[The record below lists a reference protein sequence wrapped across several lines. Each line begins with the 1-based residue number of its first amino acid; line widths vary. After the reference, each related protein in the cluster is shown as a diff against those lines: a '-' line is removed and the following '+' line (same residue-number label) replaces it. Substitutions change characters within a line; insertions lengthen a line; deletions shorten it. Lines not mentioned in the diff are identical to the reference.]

1 MSSIQI
7 QTNAAGAGVFTL
19 ASPGTATSRILT
31 LPDATDTLAGI
42 AATQTLT
49 NKTLSTGLVMGAS
62 AITSG
67 TVVTPTSGTSVTF
80 TGIPSWAKRV
90 TIMMTNLTYST
101 TVGMN
106 FQIGSGSLTT
116 TGYTSSGAVITT
128 GGGVNATN
136 GTGTGIQTHGPYTGP
151 ISGQFVLTLVN
162 PATNLWVGTG
172 MNTYTGTIAVGYTSG
187 YIALAGALDR
197 VSINTTAG
205 TATISAGSINI
216 LYE

>member
-1 MSSIQI
+1 MSVTINASTSSGLVLGPDNSGSIQL
-7 QTNAAGAGVFTL
+7 QNN
-19 ASPGTATSRILT
+19 GTTKLT
-31 LPDATDTLAGI
+31 VD
-42 AATQTLT
+42 
-49 NKTLSTGLVMGAS
+49 STGAYGQLVQ
-62 AITSG
+62 G
-67 TVVTPTSGTSVTF
+67 TVQSPTSGTAVTF

-116 TGYTSSGAVITT
+116 TGYTSTGAVITT

-151 ISGQFVLTLVN
+151 VSGQFVLTLLN

-172 MNTYTGTIAVGYTSG
+172 IITYTGGTALGYTSG
-187 YIALAGALDR
+187 YIALSGVLDR
-197 VSINTTAG
+197 VSVNTTAG
-205 TATISAGSINI
+205 TATISSGSVNI
-216 LYE
+216 LYEG